1 MAFIQ
6 GRVGKRVIRRYRP
19 GRNDN
24 NSFRNKRKGSG
35 DVRGR
40 RTRVIGQ
47 NRNDRNDRRGL
58 RKTKIIGKRGRRFN
72 DRTERKGKT
81 DKDDLDRQMRQYWI
95 KSGAH
100 KGT

>member
-1 MAFIQ
+1 MAFVQ
-6 GRVGKRVIRRYRP
+6 GRVGKRVVRRYRP

-24 NSFRNKRKGSG
+24 NNFRNRRKGSG

-40 RTRVIGQ
+40 RTRDMGQ
-47 NRNDRNDRRGL
+47 NRNDRRGQ